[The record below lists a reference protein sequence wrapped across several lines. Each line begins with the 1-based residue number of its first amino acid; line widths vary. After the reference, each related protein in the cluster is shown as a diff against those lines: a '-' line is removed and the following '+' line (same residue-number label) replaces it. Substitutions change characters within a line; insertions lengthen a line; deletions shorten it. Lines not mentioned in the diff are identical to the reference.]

1 LEKKKKKK
9 LKNFNIFENIVI
21 SVKAA
26 QVYYSNLERTV
37 RQVSAGRSKMRKLT
51 TSSNPGYPKPDWKWV
66 CFSEPEQE
74 LKSSSFFLFFGEN
87 LGPGTWI
94 LDSIYVWN

>member
-1 LEKKKKKK
+1 LEKKKN
-9 LKNFNIFENIVI
+9 LKNFNNFQNIVI

-37 RQVSAGRSKMRKLT
+37 RQVSAGRNKMRKLT